1 MINLYG
7 ISNILTTITSMA
19 MALFVYT
26 KGYRS
31 KLCKTW
37 SIFAICVAIYGFGA
51 YMASG
56 SRNSLS
62 AFFWWQISYIG
73 VIMLPALFI
82 HFVYVF
88 LNIKRAYIIRIV
100 YILSLIVLA
109 ADIFSKNLF
118 VGNVSLLFT
127 NSKWFT
133 PAWWIYPPGPLHI
146 FYTLFLYIGLLI
158 YAHVELIKAYKNSG
172 HLKQQQI
179 KYFFFATT
187 LGFVGGGTSYLP
199 CFGINV
205 YPVLNITVPLYPLI
219 MTYAIIRH
227 QLMDIEV
234 IIKKTL
240 IYSVLISVIT
250 ILYFIIVYTLEKI
263 FSIIVGYYSM
273 PLAITIITFFS
284 IIFIPLKNK
293 IQKFIDKYFFHGSI
307 DQIDEENIKLRE
319 ELQKAEKLKAVAT
332 LAAGMAHEIKN
343 PLTSIKTFTEYIS
356 KKKTDPEFLEKFQKI
371 VSGEVNR
378 INYIVKQLLEF
389 SKPSDL
395 QLKETGIDSLLDET
409 LDLLNNDFL
418 KHNIKIEKCY
428 SPLPSIKVDPS
439 QMKQVFLNLLLN
451 AIDSM
456 ETGGIIT
463 ATIKPGKNDNII
475 IKIKDSGKGIEKED
489 LKHIFDPFFSKKN
502 GGTGL
507 GLSVVHGIIEKHGG
521 KISVEGVPG
530 HGTSFQINL
539 PID

>member
-1 MINLYG
+1 
-7 ISNILTTITSMA
+7 
-19 MALFVYT
+19 
-26 KGYRS
+26 
-31 KLCKTW
+31 
-37 SIFAICVAIYGFGA
+37 
-51 YMASG
+51 
-56 SRNSLS
+56 
-62 AFFWWQISYIG
+62 
-73 VIMLPALFI
+73 
-82 HFVYVF
+82 
-88 LNIKRAYIIRIV
+88 
-100 YILSLIVLA
+100 
-109 ADIFSKNLF
+109 
-118 VGNVSLLFT
+118 
-127 NSKWFT
+127 
-133 PAWWIYPPGPLHI
+133 
-146 FYTLFLYIGLLI
+146 
-158 YAHVELIKAYKNSG
+158 
-172 HLKQQQI
+172 
-179 KYFFFATT
+179 
-187 LGFVGGGTSYLP
+187 
-199 CFGINV
+199 
-205 YPVLNITVPLYPLI
+205 
-219 MTYAIIRH
+219 MTYAIVKH
-227 QLMDIEV
+227 NLLDINIV
-234 IIKKTL
+234 MRKGL
-240 IYSVLISVIT
+240 IYSLLISVIT
-250 ILYFIIVYTLEKI
+250 MLYVISALLIENLFRGM
-263 FSIIVGYYSM
+263 VGYKSL
-273 PLAITIITFFS
+273 PLTIFAITLLVLLFQ
-284 IIFIPLKNK
+284 PLKNY
-293 IQKFIDKYFFHGSI
+293 IQRIIDKFFFHGSI

-395 QLKETGIDSLLDET
+395 RLKETSIDSLLNET

-456 ETGGIIT
+456 ETGGVIT
-463 ATIKPGKNDNII
+463 ATIKPGKNNNII
-475 IKIKDSGKGIEKED
+475 IKIRDSGKGIKKED

-507 GLSVVHGIIEKHGG
+507 GLSVVYGIIEKHGG